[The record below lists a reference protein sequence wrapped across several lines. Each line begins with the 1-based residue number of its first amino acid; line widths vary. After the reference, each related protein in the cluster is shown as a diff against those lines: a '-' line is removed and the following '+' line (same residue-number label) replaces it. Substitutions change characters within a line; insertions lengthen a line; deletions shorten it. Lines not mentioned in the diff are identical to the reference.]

1 MYVQF
6 CTFVNDFVYFFSSLK
21 LELLPVGVMV
31 ESCLYSVGEKEEKM
45 YLYNKKEH
53 RFVQTNEKQTR
64 TNIHGE
70 ITDHLFGFCP
80 IFSFSP
86 PQPPQ
91 KFFDSHLSSEFKT
104 PRKKLHLCMDLA
116 T

>member
-31 ESCLYSVGEKEEKM
+31 ESCLYSVGEKEEKSICTTKKSIDLSKQM
-45 YLYNKKEH
+45 KNKQEQTFMERLQTIYLG
-53 RFVQTNEKQTR
+53 FVP
-64 TNIHGE
+64 
-70 ITDHLFGFCP
+70 F
-80 IFSFSP
+80 FSFSP